1 MLTANLLPDKNH
13 RSLTLNKSRLSSS
26 LMPISKS
33 YSRIAVISLLSLATA
48 APVWAEENGGE
59 IDSFNRS
66 LGLEGMGTD
75 LASVERELE
84 HGSSASTPE
93 PQTAEGPNKAPA
105 QKREPVQHTS
115 SFSNLAFRYN
125 PTVTNSTR
133 AYYVSHMNAQT
144 LVTMPTYD
152 ALISRFDQ
160 RFAEYGFSK
169 HNLGDTVA
177 GYLIISWEIVHDA
190 DASNSPQGI
199 RRVREAVCQIIEQR
213 GKATRLSDDQKQKF
227 SELIKSISEL
237 VAEQSRRNLRANNQ
251 AAEAQLRNQVVQAPL
266 KLGIDLRRWR
276 LTEHGFVNG

>member
-1 MLTANLLPDKNH
+1 
-13 RSLTLNKSRLSSS
+13 
-26 LMPISKS
+26 MPISKS

-66 LGLEGMGTD
+66 LGLEGMGSD

-84 HGSSASTPE
+84 HGSSPNTPE
-93 PQTAEGPNKAPA
+93 TQTAEGPKKAPA
-105 QKREPVQHTS
+105 QKREPAHQTA
-115 SFSNLAFRYN
+115 SFSNLAFHYN
-125 PTVTNSTR
+125 PIVTNTTR
-133 AYYVSHMNAQT
+133 AYYVSHINAQT
-144 LVTMPTYD
+144 LVSMPTYD
-152 ALISRFDQ
+152 ALIGRFDQ

-199 RRVREAVCQIIEQR
+199 RRVREAVCQIIEKR
-213 GKATRLSDDQKQKF
+213 GKATKLSDDQKQKF
-227 SELIKSISEL
+227 SELIKSLSEL

-251 AAEAQLRNQVVQAPL
+251 AAEAQLRNQVIQAPL
-266 KLGIDLRRWR
+266 KLGIDLRSWR